1 MEVSENNMFINP
13 ENLKTARG
21 NAGYT
26 TLEATRKAC
35 GPIKSNRVEQWEAG
49 ELSPTWSQLKK
60 LSDAYQ
66 INVFLLTSKEKL
78 RRDRLIAD
86 YRKKEIG
93 GDLELNAKK
102 FIHFLLQ
109 RQEYLAHTMKE
120 EGIPQNTLV
129 GIVKD
134 YEYNKAKEIAEF
146 ITKKIDYRYDA
157 ASKNHLEYFI
167 SLLESKGIFIMKTL
181 SHWKISVKNMRGV
194 YLGNEYA
201 PIIALNRKD
210 AKTAQVFTL
219 AHELAHLFV
228 NAEGISNIDFR
239 DQSSDPME
247 RFCNAVAANLL
258 LPEEKIEKKLHDIDD
273 IESIAKRFQ
282 VSELFVFYRL
292 KILNLLEKRDITSME
307 QSIQEKSEELIDTEK
322 SESAGGSYIN
332 NMKDSN
338 GYLFNNFI
346 SSLYFEHKI
355 NAAEASK
362 ILKLSVALI

>member
-1 MEVSENNMFINP
+1 MFINL
-13 ENLKTARG
+13 ENLKIARG

-26 TLEATRKAC
+26 TLEATKKVC
-35 GPIKSNRVEQWEAG
+35 GPIKSNKVEQWEAG
-49 ELSPTWSQLKK
+49 GLSPTWSQLKR

-78 RRDRLIAD
+78 RRDRSIMD

-109 RQEYLAHTMKE
+109 RQQYLAQTMKE
-120 EGIPQNTLV
+120 EGIPKNALI

-134 YEYNKAKEIAEF
+134 DKYDKAKETAEF

-157 ASKNHLEYFI
+157 TLQNHLGYFI

-181 SHWKISVKNMRGV
+181 SYWKISTDNMRGV
-194 YLGNEYA
+194 YIKNEYA

-239 DQSSDPME
+239 DQSSDQTE
-247 RFCNAVAANLL
+247 KFCNAVAANLL
-258 LPEEKIEKKLHDIDD
+258 LPEEKIEKKLHGIDG

-292 KILNLLEKRDITSME
+292 KSLNLLEKRDITSME
-307 QSIQEKSEELIDTEK
+307 QSIQEKSDKHREMRK
-322 SESAGGSYIN
+322 NKSAGGSYIN

-346 SSLYFEHKI
+346 SSLFFEHKI

-362 ILKLSVALI
+362 ILRLSIDEV